1 MSAPSKE
8 EIASWTADMLA
19 DASRCIDIWNRAEA
33 SGRSLRGMI
42 RPEGAYVIASLS
54 DENER
59 LLTDLREEVETNVE
73 LRAKLDS
80 VRDENERLANELKA
94 AQLDWDRLALEN
106 ERLRADL
113 DAMSASFDEAT
124 DHLKR
129 LLDENELLRAER
141 AECLELLGDEG
152 RSCCP
157 DALTADCHYSDGG
170 PCWEHRRRAL
180 LAKLRGQS

>member
-19 DASRCIDIWNRAEA
+19 DASRCVGTWKRAEA

-42 RPEGAYVIASLS
+42 RPEGAYVIVALS

-106 ERLRADL
+106 ERLRA
-113 DAMSASFDEAT
+113 
-124 DHLKR
+124 
-129 LLDENELLRAER
+129 ENEIAGAAADMGRNTMAAQSDEIGRLRAER
-141 AECLELLGDEG
+141 AECI
-152 RSCCP
+152 
-157 DALTADCHYSDGG
+157 
-170 PCWEHRRRAL
+170 AL
-180 LAKLRGQS
+180 LEDAKPNEYGEQHAAEWRRKRSALVAKLRGQS

>member
-8 EIASWTADMLA
+8 EIAAVVAQVRRIVSGCKIDYFRRSYPVLVALA
-19 DASRCIDIWNRAEA
+19 
-33 SGRSLRGMI
+33 
-42 RPEGAYVIASLS
+42 

-106 ERLRADL
+106 ERLRA
-113 DAMSASFDEAT
+113 
-124 DHLKR
+124 
-129 LLDENELLRAER
+129 ENEIAGTAADMGRNTMAAQSDEIGRLRAER
-141 AECLELLGDEG
+141 AECI
-152 RSCCP
+152 
-157 DALTADCHYSDGG
+157 
-170 PCWEHRRRAL
+170 AL
-180 LAKLRGQS
+180 LEDAKPNEYGEQHAAEWRRKRSALVAKLRGQS

>member
-106 ERLRADL
+106 ERLRA
-113 DAMSASFDEAT
+113 
-124 DHLKR
+124 
-129 LLDENELLRAER
+129 ER
-141 AECLELLGDEG
+141 AECLALLGKVEASRVVLHSPLGSVSREDV
-152 RSCCP
+152 S
-157 DALTADCHYSDGG
+157 AMV
-170 PCWEHRRRAL
+170 
-180 LAKLRGQS
+180 AKLRGQS